1 MLARVGSLLTIRL
14 VCFVPTSHRPGLGIL
29 LILAAGLLLA
39 SHDALSKSLTQLYP
53 VLLVVWARYLAQTLL
68 MAALF
73 APRLGWDLVRTRRPW
88 LQLTRGLSLVA
99 ISLLFFS
106 ALRYIPLG
114 EATAVIFLAPLVV
127 ILLSAFVLKEQ
138 IGAGIWLAVG
148 CGLLGV
154 LIIVRPGGALFT
166 PAILLPFAAALCF
179 GLYQLL
185 TRRLSAT
192 DHPATSN
199 FLTSLLGALLMSLAL
214 PWVWQLPEF
223 SHGLLM
229 AALGALAMTG
239 HMLLTHAY
247 RFASAASLAPF
258 TYGQIV
264 IATLLGMLFFA
275 HTPDAGGIAGMAIII
290 LSGLC
295 LAWSQ
300 RRAG

>member
-1 MLARVGSLLTIRL
+1 M
-14 VCFVPTSHRPGLGIL
+14 PTSHRPGLGIL

-53 VLLVVWARYLAQTLL
+53 VLLVVWARYLAQSLL

-88 LQLTRGLSLVA
+88 LQLARGLSLVA

-127 ILLSAFVLKEQ
+127 ILLSALVLKEQ
-138 IGAGIWLAVG
+138 IGAAVWLAVG

-166 PAILLPFAAALCF
+166 PAILLPFGAALCF

-199 FLTSLLGALLMSLAL
+199 FLTSLLGALLTSLAL
-214 PWVWQLPEF
+214 PWVWQLPAL

-264 IATLLGMLFFA
+264 IAALLGMVFFA
-275 HTPDAGGIAGMAIII
+275 HAPDAGGIAGMAIII